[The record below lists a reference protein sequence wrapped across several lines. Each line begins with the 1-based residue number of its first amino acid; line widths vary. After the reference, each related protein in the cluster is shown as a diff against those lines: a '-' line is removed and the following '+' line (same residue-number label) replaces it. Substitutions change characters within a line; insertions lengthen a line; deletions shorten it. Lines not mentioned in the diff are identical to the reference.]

1 MEKCPFVD
9 ELPFKLVMF
18 HSSVRLPLVCP
29 IILAVC
35 YVSFTHWH
43 GGQVAEVPALI
54 CMGQQCAQLLA
65 TIRHRPCVRAK
76 SWCVGE
82 GGKTCKTWHFYGVV
96 LCEIQGKEGRKQ
108 KEGRS
113 KKNRI
118 KETRKGTKKEEKTV
132 TNEMEK
138 NPYFTCYKFTLK
150 TKIIEVPY
158 CSIQLPP
165 DCGNFPGLKS
175 KICET
180 SNILQQLVIN
190 AQQPNLVTS

>member
-1 MEKCPFVD
+1 MQLAACHVRKFRWNPPLSS
-9 ELPFKLVMF
+9 LP
-18 HSSVRLPLVCP
+18 RPLQASPVCEALQF
-29 IILAVC
+29 I
-35 YVSFTHWH
+35 HWH

-96 LCEIQGKEGRKQ
+96 LCEIQGRKEENRK
-108 KEGRS
+108 KEDLN
-113 KKNRI
+113 KNMI

-132 TNEMEK
+132 TNEMKK

-165 DCGNFPGLKS
+165 DCGNFPVEK
-175 KICET
+175 
-180 SNILQQLVIN
+180 
-190 AQQPNLVTS
+190 

>member
-76 SWCVGE
+76 S
-82 GGKTCKTWHFYGVV
+82 
-96 LCEIQGKEGRKQ
+96 
-108 KEGRS
+108 
-113 KKNRI
+113 
-118 KETRKGTKKEEKTV
+118 
-132 TNEMEK
+132 
-138 NPYFTCYKFTLK
+138 
-150 TKIIEVPY
+150 
-158 CSIQLPP
+158 
-165 DCGNFPGLKS
+165 
-175 KICET
+175 
-180 SNILQQLVIN
+180 
-190 AQQPNLVTS
+190 